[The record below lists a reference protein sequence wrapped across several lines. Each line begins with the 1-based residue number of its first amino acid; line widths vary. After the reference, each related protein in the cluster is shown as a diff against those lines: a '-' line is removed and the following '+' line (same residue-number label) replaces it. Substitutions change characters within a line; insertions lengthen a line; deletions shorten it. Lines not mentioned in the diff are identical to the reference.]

1 MCKWSKKR
9 GFIHNGS
16 HEWVSVTNRTGWL
29 LPNFKTETFSTL
41 WLFEPMTR
49 NSATDLEESC
59 LRSKMHLPT
68 ELPTLWEKHWIL
80 LLLSI
85 DQVTGRSL
93 AWAQTSGF
101 HVILITVL
109 RYLSL
114 SPSPSLLSASR
125 FDVGLYQPSRERD
138 MWYSNCIHFYLLV
151 LLAAF
156 KRGPSASLV
165 FTSKGDKLVS
175 EEESNWN
182 SLWSKDWQ
190 IVPCFTIL
198 QTISGAKGY
207 SDKAPLLLQSSSVFR
222 RYHSFA
228 AWNGAV
234 LWPISGHLWWVTAL
248 SQDSRRKSPPHPN
261 EECAQVKRIFSSK
274 KNVETLMTNY
284 VTATKNKK
292 H

>member
-1 MCKWSKKR
+1 MCKWSKKTWFHSQWITWTGLCDKSNR
-9 GFIHNGS
+9 LTSPKLQNWNLFNVVTFWTNDPQLCNGPG
-16 HEWVSVTNRTGWL
+16 RKL
-29 LPNFKTETFSTL
+29 LAIKDASSDGTSD
-41 WLFEPMTR
+41 
-49 NSATDLEESC
+49 A
-59 LRSKMHLPT
+59 LRKALDFVALKYWSG
-68 ELPTLWEKHWIL
+68 HW
-80 LLLSI
+80 
-85 DQVTGRSL
+85 QVTGLSPDL
-93 AWAQTSGF
+93 WVSCHFDHSPAIS
-101 HVILITVL
+101 
-109 RYLSL
+109 LSL
-114 SPSPSLLSASR
+114 SPSLLSASR

-138 MWYSNCIHFYLLV
+138 MWYSNCIHFYLLI

-156 KRGPSASLV
+156 KLGPSASLV

-190 IVPCFTIL
+190 IVPCFTNL

-228 AWNGAV
+228 VWNGAV
-234 LWPISGHLWWVTAL
+234 LWSISGHLWWVTAL

-261 EECAQVKRIFSSK
+261 EECALVKRIFSSK
-274 KNVETLMTNY
+274 KHVETLMTNY

>member
-1 MCKWSKKR
+1 MCKWSRKTW
-9 GFIHNGS
+9 FHSQWIT
-16 HEWVSVTNRTGWL
+16 WTGWL

-59 LRSKMHLPT
+59 LRSKMH
-68 ELPTLWEKHWIL
+68 LPTLWEKHWIL

-114 SPSPSLLSASR
+114 SLSPYSLQ
-125 FDVGLYQPSRERD
+125 VGLTLGSISRQKKGICD
-138 MWYSNCIHFYLLV
+138 IYSNCIHFYLLI

-156 KRGPSASLV
+156 KLGPSASLV
-165 FTSKGDKLVS
+165 FTSIGDKLVS

-190 IVPCFTIL
+190 IVPCFTNL

-207 SDKAPLLLQSSSVFR
+207 SDKAPLLLQSSSIFR

-228 AWNGAV
+228 VWNGAV
-234 LWPISGHLWWVTAL
+234 LWSISGHVWWVTAL
-248 SQDSRRKSPPHPN
+248 SQDSRRKSPHPN

-274 KNVETLMTNY
+274 KHVETLMTNY